1 MSVAPLDTLWDAIVT
16 RGLTWCAPNIH
27 ADADWLDVGS
37 SRWRVSI
44 TRPVARN
51 CYVVS
56 ATGQY
61 LDYAREEIRR
71 IPSPLR
77 RAIAASASWPLG
89 PLLRALDPVV
99 VLDALPMST
108 VLHSERSPANWR
120 EAIAQARSVYR
131 GLPVIVRSL
140 DAVASPEL
148 LGALRASGMVTIPSR
163 LVFHQDPRSEA
174 FWRIRNVRHDVALTT
189 THPMETRPLREDDGP
204 RIADLYWRLYGEKH
218 SRLNPDF
225 STAFLSHGISTGA
238 FLGEGILR
246 EGHLVAVF
254 LAYAVGAVMTNP
266 IFGYDTSLP
275 QQLALYRRLSVL
287 TMQFA
292 RDRGLRLHASSGAP
306 GFKASRGGVPTIE
319 YHAVHLATVRAHQRA
334 AWVAAIGIA
343 NRIGPRL
350 LLSAT

>member
-1 MSVAPLDTLWDAIVT
+1 MTPSPLDTLWDAIVT

-37 SRWRVSI
+37 MRWRVSV
-44 TRPVARN
+44 TRPAVRN

-71 IPSPLR
+71 IPSPVR

-108 VLHSERSPANWR
+108 VLHPARSPTDWR
-120 EAIAQARSVYR
+120 AAIAQARLVYR

-140 DAVASPEL
+140 DAVASPAL

-163 LVFHQDPRSEA
+163 LVFHQDPRREA

-238 FLGEGILR
+238 FRGEGIMCDGR
-246 EGHLVAVF
+246 LVAVF
-254 LAYAVGAVMTNP
+254 LAYAVGDVMTNP

-275 QQLALYRRLSVL
+275 QQLGLYRRLSVL

-306 GFKASRGGVPTIE
+306 GFKASRGGAPTIE
-319 YHAVHLATVRAHQRA
+319 SHAVDLATVHGHQRA
-334 AWVAAIGIA
+334 AWVAAISIA